1 MPSTLRQTR
10 PTKQPTD
17 SYGVADSFY
26 VLELE
31 THKKWRQWVKEMS
44 TGGKPPTPREI
55 LEAAAILQIVHP
67 GQSLEQDVQAAQAVV
82 AAATL
87 EAESD
92 KAFVE
97 FMKPWSGHVDGI
109 HVAIAAGERKLRELK
124 NTLYRYQHWPRNQ
137 HRMAVEAARKNNP
150 RLFEKETA

>member
-55 LEAAAILQIVHP
+55 LEAAAILQISHP
-67 GQSLEQDVQAAQAVV
+67 GQALEQDVQAAQAVV
-82 AAATL
+82 AAAAL
-87 EAESD
+87 EVASD
-92 KAFVE
+92 EAFKL
-97 FMKPWSGHVDGI
+97 FMEPWSGRVDGLRQ
-109 HVAIAAGERKLRELK
+109 AIAAGERKVTELK
-124 NTLYRYQHWPRNQ
+124 GLLYRYQHWPRNQ
-137 HRMAVEAARKNNP
+137 HRTAVASARKNNP
-150 RLFEKETA
+150 RLFEKEAV

>member
-1 MPSTLRQTR
+1 MPSTIRQTR

-26 VLELE
+26 ALELE
-31 THKKWRQWVKEMS
+31 THKKWRLWVKTIAS
-44 TGGKPPTPREI
+44 GGQPPTPREI

-82 AAATL
+82 AAAAL

-92 KAFVE
+92 KAFTA
-97 FMKPWSGHVDGI
+97 FMEPWSGRVDGI
-109 HVAIAAGERKLRELK
+109 HVAIAAAERKVQELK
-124 NTLYRYQHWPRNQ
+124 STLYRYQHWPRNQ
-137 HRMAVEAARKNNP
+137 HRTAVEAARKNNP
-150 RLFEKETA
+150 RLFEKEAV

>member
-1 MPSTLRQTR
+1 MRELAAGAKP
-10 PTKQPTD
+10 QP
-17 SYGVADSFY
+17 
-26 VLELE
+26 
-31 THKKWRQWVKEMS
+31 
-44 TGGKPPTPREI
+44 PREI
-55 LEAAAILQIVHP
+55 LEAAAILQIGNP

-92 KAFVE
+92 KAFAE

-137 HRMAVEAARKNNP
+137 HRTAVETARKNHP

>member
-1 MPSTLRQTR
+1 MAGTLRQTR

-31 THKKWRQWVKEMS
+31 THKKWRLWVKEIAA
-44 TGGKPPTPREI
+44 GGKPPTPREI

-92 KAFVE
+92 KAFAA
-97 FMKPWSGHVDGI
+97 FMKPWSGHVDAI
-109 HVAIAAGERKLRELK
+109 HAAIAAGERKVTELRGL
-124 NTLYRYQHWPRNQ
+124 LYRYQHWPRNQ
-137 HRMAVEAARKNNP
+137 HRTAVEAARKTNP
-150 RLFEKETA
+150 RLFEKEAV

>member
-1 MPSTLRQTR
+1 MPSTIRQTR

-26 VLELE
+26 ALELE
-31 THKKWRQWVKEMS
+31 THKKWRLWVKTIAS
-44 TGGKPPTPREI
+44 GGQPPTPREI

-92 KAFVE
+92 KAFAA
-97 FMKPWSGHVDGI
+97 FMEPWNGHVDGI
-109 HVAIAAGERKLRELK
+109 HVAIAAAERKLTELK
-124 NTLYRYQHWPRNQ
+124 GTLYRYQHWPRNQ
-137 HRMAVEAARKNNP
+137 HRTAVAAARKNNP
-150 RLFEKETA
+150 RLFEKESA